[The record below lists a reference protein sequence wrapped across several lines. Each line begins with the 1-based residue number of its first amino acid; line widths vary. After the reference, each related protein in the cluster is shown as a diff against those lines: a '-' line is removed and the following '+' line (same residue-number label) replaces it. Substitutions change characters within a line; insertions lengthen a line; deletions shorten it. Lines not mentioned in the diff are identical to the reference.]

1 MNSDKKKI
9 HNGFNKNFFNFK
21 KNIKDIW
28 NGEPSLVYSFWVIY
42 VIYTS
47 ALQVIG
53 LFWGEGQDN
62 FSNFENLLFIFF
74 VVFVYFF
81 LIIASVGTW
90 RSASKYKEVKK
101 NNNLPSFWGT
111 LAQIVIILLT
121 IKTIVGLFKLVK
133 NL

>member
-9 HNGFNKNFFNFK
+9 HNGFNKDFFNFK

-47 ALQVIG
+47 ALQIIG
-53 LFWGEGQDN
+53 LYLGKGQDD
-62 FSNFENLLFIFF
+62 FSTFENLLYNLF
-74 VVFVYFF
+74 VVFVFF
-81 LIIASVGTW
+81 FFIIASVGTW

-111 LAQIVIILLT
+111 LAQIIIILLT
-121 IKTIVGLFKLVK
+121 IRTIVVLFKLVK

>member
-1 MNSDKKKI
+1 
-9 HNGFNKNFFNFK
+9 
-21 KNIKDIW
+21 
-28 NGEPSLVYSFWVIY
+28 
-42 VIYTS
+42 
-47 ALQVIG
+47 VIG

>member
-1 MNSDKKKI
+1 MNLDKKKI
-9 HNGFNKNFFNFK
+9 HNGFNKDFFNFK

-47 ALQVIG
+47 TLQIIG
-53 LFWGEGQDN
+53 LYLGKGLDD
-62 FSNFENLLFIFF
+62 FSTFENLLYILF
-74 VVFVYFF
+74 VVFVFF
-81 LIIASVGTW
+81 FFIIASVGTW

-101 NNNLPSFWGT
+101 KNNLPSFWGT

-121 IKTIVGLFKLVK
+121 IRTIKGLFTLVK

>member
-9 HNGFNKNFFNFK
+9 HNGFNKDFFNFK

-42 VIYTS
+42 AIYTS

-74 VVFVYFF
+74 VVFVYF
-81 LIIASVGTW
+81 LEKI
-90 RSASKYKEVKK
+90 VKK
-101 NNNLPSFWGT
+101 KVPPTGVEPVTFACRYTSAT
-111 LAQIVIILLT
+111 LYH
-121 IKTIVGLFKLVK
+121 
-133 NL
+133 